1 MARELKNANIS
12 HVSYVDKGA
21 NQKKFFLTKSAAAP
35 TFQKEVRIVTKA
47 EDEHQLVYGV
57 VYEPDVED
65 AHGDS
70 MAAEEIEKAAH
81 KFLKDFR
88 NIDTQHDFEAGAGEL
103 VESYIAPVEMDIDGE
118 IITKGSWV
126 IVTKATEEIWE
137 QIKKGEFTGYSMA
150 GTAEAIEKQ
159 ESKPVTKS
167 DEEVKGFFNAMKA
180 FFSGEKIQK
189 GAVRDKFEQSK
200 KSNDFW
206 SAQASF
212 ETSIRSYNWQ
222 TDRYEFEKDETTIRE
237 AIQDYVEILN
247 EILLSDNIAKALGKP
262 PETIEK
268 AGKKISSAR
277 MDKINAAFDALQELK
292 NEVDE
297 EEVDVKKEELM
308 ELVKEAM
315 APVTEKLDTL
325 EKELKGT
332 EEKVVKSEENAE
344 AVSEDLKKELADVIK
359 AALSP
364 VEQRLEAVE
373 KARGISKVLEPITK
387 ENEGNGSVWDG
398 LL

>member
-1 MARELKNANIS
+1 MARELKNANIT

-21 NQKKFFLTKSAAAP
+21 NQKKFFLTKSASTP
-35 TFQKEVRIVTKA
+35 TFQKEVKIITKA
-47 EDEHQLVYGV
+47 DDEQQLVYGV

-70 MAAEEIEKAAH
+70 MTIDEIEKSAH

-137 QIKKGEFTGYSMA
+137 SIKKGEFTGYSMA

-159 ESKPVTKS
+159 TSPVAKS
-167 DEEVKGFFNAMKA
+167 EDEVKGFFNAMKA

-189 GAVRDKFEQSK
+189 GAVRDKYEANKQTR
-200 KSNDFW
+200 DFW
-206 SAQASF
+206 AARESF
-212 ETSIRSYNWQ
+212 DSVIRSYNWR
-222 TDRYEFEKDETTIRE
+222 TDNYEFEADETKARE
-237 AIQDYVEILN
+237 ALQEYSDILQ
-247 EILLSDNIAKALGKP
+247 EILLSNSIAKALGKP
-262 PETIEK
+262 PEEIQK

-315 APVTEKLDTL
+315 SPITQKLERL
-325 EKELKGT
+325 EKDLKGT
-332 EEKVVKSEENAE
+332 EEKVEKTGEKTD

-359 AALSP
+359 AAMAP
-364 VEQRLEAVE
+364 VEQRLETVE
-373 KARGISKVLEPITK
+373 KARGISKAQEQEEIKK
-387 ENEGNGSVWDG
+387 EESGSVWDG

>member
-1 MARELKNANIS
+1 VNKLARELKNANIT

-35 TFQKEVRIVTKA
+35 TFQKDVRIITKA
-47 EDEHQLVYGV
+47 EDEQQLVYGV

-70 MAAEEIEKAAH
+70 MAADEIEKSAH

-137 QIKKGEFTGYSMA
+137 SIKKGEFTGYSMA

-159 ESKPVTKS
+159 AKP

-189 GAVRDKFEQSK
+189 GAVRDKYEANKQTR
-200 KSNDFW
+200 DFW
-206 SAQASF
+206 AARESF
-212 ETSIRSYNWQ
+212 DSVIRSYNWR
-222 TDRYEFEKDETTIRE
+222 TDNYEFEADEAKARE
-237 AIQDYVEILN
+237 ALQEYSDILQ

-262 PETIEK
+262 PEEIQK

-277 MDKINAAFDALQELK
+277 MDKINAALEALQEIK
-292 NEVDE
+292 TDVEGEEDE
-297 EEVDVKKEELM
+297 VKKEDIEKMLD
-308 ELVKEAM
+308 
-315 APVTEKLDTL
+315 EKLSPISKRL
-325 EKELKGT
+325 EEIEKEEGT
-332 EEKVVKSEENAE
+332 GGTPAAEDDIVKQFGALLDEKLTPLNN
-344 AVSEDLKKELADVIK
+344 
-359 AALSP
+359 
-364 VEQRLEAVE
+364 RLDAVE
-373 KARGISKVLEPITK
+373 KARAVSRQPEQNPAPVTK
-387 ENEGNGSVWDG
+387 SEGPSYLNHFR
-398 LL
+398 

>member
-1 MARELKNANIS
+1 MSRELKNANIT
-12 HVSYVDKGA
+12 HISYVDKGA

-35 TFQKEVRIVTKA
+35 TFQKNVKIITKA
-47 EDEHQLVYGV
+47 EDEQQLVYGV

-70 MAAEEIEKAAH
+70 MTASEIEKSAH
-81 KFLKDFR
+81 TFLKDFR

-103 VESYIAPVEMDIDGE
+103 VESYVAPVDMDIDGE

-137 QIKKGEFTGYSMA
+137 AIKKGEYTGYSMA

-159 ESKPVTKS
+159 SKPVTKS
-167 DEEVKGFFNAMKA
+167 DDEVKGFFNAMKS

-189 GAVRDKFEQSK
+189 GAVRDRYEANKQTR
-200 KSNDFW
+200 DFW
-206 SAQASF
+206 AARESF
-212 ETSIRSYNWQ
+212 DAVIRSYNWR
-222 TDRYEFEKDETTIRE
+222 TDNYEFEQDQEKARE
-237 AIQDYVEILN
+237 AIQEFSEILQ

-262 PETIEK
+262 PEEIQK
-268 AGKKISSAR
+268 AGKKISAAR
-277 MDKINAAFDALQELK
+277 MDKINAALEALQEIK
-292 NEVDE
+292 NDVEG
-297 EEVDVKKEELM
+297 EEVEVKKEELM

-315 APVTEKLDTL
+315 APVTEKLETL
-325 EKELKGT
+325 EKEMQGT
-332 EEKVVKSEENAE
+332 GEKVVKAEEKTE
-344 AVSEDLKKELADVIK
+344 AVSEELKKELADVIK
-359 AALSP
+359 SALAP

-373 KARGISKVLEPITK
+373 KARSITKSQEPIEK
-387 ENEGNGSVWDG
+387 NEGSGSVWDG